1 MELWDIYDEF
11 RNPKGY
17 VHERGKH
24 IERGDYHLVVHVW
37 IVNDKGEYLIQR
49 RQPWK
54 HGWPNM
60 WDCAAGGSALIKENT
75 KEASIREVKEEIGV
89 DLDEKNMEKLLE
101 ILNDIQPDA
110 DYETCTTLID
120 DEVLDSFAILS
131 IVGELEEA
139 FDIEITP
146 VDIVPENFNSAQALW
161 AMVQRLQEA

>member
-1 MELWDIYDEF
+1 
-11 RNPKGY
+11 
-17 VHERGKH
+17 
-24 IERGDYHLVVHVW
+24 
-37 IVNDKGEYLIQR
+37 
-49 RQPWK
+49 
-54 HGWPNM
+54 
-60 WDCAAGGSALIKENT
+60 
-75 KEASIREVKEEIGV
+75 
-89 DLDEKNMEKLLE
+89 MEKLLE

-110 DYETCTTLID
+110 NYETSTTQID